1 MEPVQRNPTEMERQD
16 TTEQRDLEMLAYAVH
31 QEAEYSGVPVCV
43 SAGCEH
49 ARQAGGSGI
58 GRKIL
63 EA

>member
-1 MEPVQRNPTEMERQD
+1 MEPVQRNPTEMEGQD
-16 TTEQRDLEMLAYAVH
+16 PTEQRDLAMLAHAVY
-31 QEAEYSGVPVCV
+31 QEAEYSGVPVCI

-49 ARQAGGSGI
+49 ARQTGGSGT